1 MDIQIKQVSSLET
14 IFSYETATHIETAAA
29 CRGER
34 FSYQI
39 VMLPEKSFRY
49 QVDIKMPESVG
60 AIKVYKLKE
69 VMMDRPVSTADEKW
83 YLPAAIRAI
92 WIHFG

>member
-29 CRGER
+29 FRGER

-69 VMMDRPVSTADEKW
+69 VMMDTSARSYARHSFPHRGGYES
-83 YLPAAIRAI
+83 
-92 WIHFG
+92 FGV